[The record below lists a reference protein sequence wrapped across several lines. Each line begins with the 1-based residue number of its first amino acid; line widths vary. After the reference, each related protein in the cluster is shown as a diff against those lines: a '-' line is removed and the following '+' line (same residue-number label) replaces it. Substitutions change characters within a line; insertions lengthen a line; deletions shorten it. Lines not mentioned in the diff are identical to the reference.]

1 MDTAKLR
8 RIALLKKPLLSLF
21 AYEVSCRVRVEKTT
35 LAYFTMKASWPDTVS
50 QTFTPKN
57 LVPPLLG
64 WTQLILLDPFLIYNH
79 TTGVVVLREN
89 KTRDKSAPSVLN
101 HFKARSLS
109 FLSGSFQISPR
120 HENRLPEGAASLLA
134 SCYKSSIS
142 RVLFRSRGDN
152 HLSRHGSCLPAQAT
166 QPGRFRGPHHPFPIW
181 SCSMWG
187 LPKPASHLT
196 AGALLPHLSTLA

>member
-1 MDTAKLR
+1 MI

-79 TTGVVVLREN
+79 TTGVVVLQPCIFCFE
-89 KTRDKSAPSVLN
+89 P
-101 HFKARSLS
+101 FP
-109 FLSGSFQISPR
+109 GSFALIS
-120 HENRLPEGAASLLA
+120 
-134 SCYKSSIS
+134 
-142 RVLFRSRGDN
+142 FRFFSD
-152 HLSRHGSCLPAQAT
+152 
-166 QPGRFRGPHHPFPIW
+166 
-181 SCSMWG
+181 
-187 LPKPASHLT
+187 
-196 AGALLPHLSTLA
+196 